1 MGFFTEENRQRARA
15 IVERY
20 PVKRS
25 AVMPLLHLAQD
36 QHGWVSEDAMR
47 EIAQLV
53 GVEPAQVLGTCAFY
67 TMYKREPV
75 GRLVVSVCTNVS
87 CLVTGGPEIHDHLRA
102 RYADDD
108 EVFVEEVECLAACG
122 GAPALQVNYEFH
134 ENLTPGA
141 AEELVEAYKSG
152 DLRARTLSGTAV
164 PISPSTGA
172 PAQGERG

>member
-36 QHGWVSEDAMR
+36 QEGWVSEAAMR
-47 EIAQLV
+47 EIAELLEL
-53 GVEPAQVLGTCAFY
+53 EPAQVLGACAFY

-75 GRLVVSVCTNVS
+75 GRFVVSVCTNVS
-87 CLVTGGPEIHDHLRA
+87 CLVTGGPEIYAHLDD
-102 RYADDD
+102 RYADDA
-108 EVFVEEVECLAACG
+108 EVHIEEVECLAACG

-134 ENLTPGA
+134 EQMTPETA
-141 AEELVEAYKSG
+141 VEIVESYRAGERK
-152 DLRARTLSGTAV
+152 ARTVSG
-164 PISPSTGA
+164 SPA
-172 PAQGERG
+172 